1 MPMLREDLSITDA
14 ELDAATEAYV
24 RERWP
29 NVAEWR
35 KAYSDAYNE
44 TRERIRFAL
53 EAAAKVR
60 DAIARESDRAEED
73 ERRKSMAEGPG
84 PQYTQPSRFLVGL
97 TQPSRRDGEGE

>member
-1 MPMLREDLSITDA
+1 MRGMLPPMPEITDA

-60 DAIARESDRAEED
+60 DAIAQESDRAEED

-84 PQYTQPSRFLVGL
+84 PQYTQSP
-97 TQPSRRDGEGE
+97 RRDGEGE

>member
-1 MPMLREDLSITDA
+1 VVGWEDNIPEIIDA

-35 KAYSDAYNE
+35 KAHPVVWNE
-44 TRERIRFAL
+44 TRERLRFAL

-60 DAIARESDRAEED
+60 AR
-73 ERRKSMAEGPG
+73 
-84 PQYTQPSRFLVGL
+84 
-97 TQPSRRDGEGE
+97 